1 MLTCGQ
7 INDLIWFNTV
17 LLYSR
22 YTVLFFFFTPGI
34 LYSSFS
40 LLQVYCTPILLY
52 LRYTVLFYFCTPGIL
67 YSNTP
72 VLQVYCTPVLQV
84 YCSPVLQVYCT
95 PILLYFRNTVLL
107 YSCTPGTLYSYSPL
121 LQVYCTPG
129 IWLFVLICFTKF
141 DNFYQYIRGFILHK
155 KKFHFTQ
162 NINFNKSGKKLSL
175 CHKLEISNSKFRL
188 FGLTELIVWNI

>member
-1 MLTCGQ
+1 M
-7 INDLIWFNTV
+7 IWFDLI
-17 LLYSR
+17 LYSC
-22 YTVLFFFFTPGI
+22 TPGI

-40 LLQVYCTPILLY
+40 LLQVYCTLLFLY
-52 LRYTVLFYFCTPGIL
+52 SRYTVLQYSSTSCIL
-67 YSNTP
+67 YSST
-72 VLQVYCTPVLQV
+72 
-84 YCSPVLQVYCT
+84 SVLQVYCT

-121 LQVYCTPG
+121 LQVFCTPG